1 MIKPVPPAFI
11 FILGAMLIPFL
22 RVRGRL
28 KQSYLILVSVVAFV
42 DLLYLEPG
50 TSWVYRFLG
59 YDLVFAKVD
68 RLSLAIG
75 YIFVI
80 IGFLAILY
88 SLHVKED
95 GHHVAAFLYVGS
107 SLGVVFA
114 GDYFSLFAFWE
125 IMAVTSVFLILY
137 RREKESLD
145 AGFRYVLMHI
155 FGGCSLLAGIIIH
168 IVSQGFTTVGPLGGG
183 LGSTF
188 ILIGFGLNAAFI
200 PIHTWLPDSYPRG
213 TVTGSVFL
221 SVYTTKTGV
230 YALAR
235 CFSGD
240 EVVAYMGGIMAVY
253 GILYAL
259 LQNDTRKLLSYHI
272 ISQVGYMVAGIGVGT
287 ALGINGGIAH
297 LVNNILYK
305 SLLFMCMGSVIH
317 MTGKRKLTELGGL
330 AKLMPVTCI
339 ASIIASLSISGGPG
353 FNGFVSKGMVISSA
367 AEVGKPIL
375 EVMLILASVG
385 TFLSFTKL
393 CYFTFF
399 VHNEGIRAKEAPFNM
414 QLAMI
419 LTAFL
424 CVLMGV
430 YPRVL
435 FWLLPYFPVHYHPY
449 TPSHV
454 VGVVQLFLLAGLV
467 FMVAK
472 AAFSPHEGIVLDFDY
487 FYRMTCRGI
496 VWLCTVP
503 LNGLRLMAQAFFSRE
518 VTSLAR
524 LSRNPVTLPEIAI
537 KYVHL
542 MSLQI
547 IKENA
552 EISQNRKRELEHMR
566 SRLREIR
573 KIAYNENTYRGPMGL
588 GILLALIFL
597 FFYGLIYFLAS

>member
-11 FILGAMLIPFL
+11 FILGAMLIPLL
-22 RVRGRL
+22 RLRGKLR
-28 KQSYLILVSVVAFV
+28 QPYLLLIPVVGFI

-50 TSWVYRFLG
+50 TSWVYPFLG
-59 YDLVFAKVD
+59 YDLVFARVD
-68 RLSLAIG
+68 RLSLVMG

-88 SLHVKED
+88 SLHVKEA
-95 GHHVAAFLYVGS
+95 GQHVAAFLYVGS

-125 IMAVTSVFLILY
+125 IMAVTSVFLIWY

-155 FGGCSLLAGIIIH
+155 VGGCSLLTGIIIH
-168 IVSQGFTTVGPLGGG
+168 IVSQGFTRVGPLDSGWA
-183 LGSTF
+183 SVF
-188 ILIGFGLNAAFI
+188 ILMGFGLNAAFI
-200 PIHTWLPDSYPRG
+200 PIHTWLPDSYPQG

-235 CFSGD
+235 CFSGAD
-240 EVVAYMGGIMAVY
+240 VVAYMGGIMAVY

-259 LQNDTRKLLSYHI
+259 LQNDTRRLLSYHI
-272 ISQVGYMVAGIGVGT
+272 ISQVGYMIAGIGVGT
-287 ALGINGGIAH
+287 ALGVNGGIAH

-305 SLLFMCMGSVIH
+305 SLLFMCMGSVIY

-330 AKLMPVTCI
+330 ARLMPVTCI
-339 ASIIASLSISGGPG
+339 ACIIASLSISGGPG

-367 AEVGKPIL
+367 AEAHKPVL
-375 EVMLILASVG
+375 ELLLILASVG

-399 VHNEGIRAKEAPFNM
+399 AKNEAMRTKEAPFNM
-414 QLAMI
+414 QLAMM

-424 CVLMGV
+424 CVLIGV

-435 FWLLPYFPVHYHPY
+435 FHVLPSHPVHYHPY
-449 TPSHV
+449 TPFHV
-454 VGVVQLFLLAGLV
+454 VGVVQLFLLAGFV
-467 FMVAK
+467 FMGAK
-472 AAFSPHEGIVLDFDY
+472 AVLAPHEGIVLDFDY

-496 VWLCTVP
+496 VWLCTKP
-503 LNGLRLMAQAFFSRE
+503 LNGLRLGAQAFFSRE
-518 VTSLAR
+518 VSAVTR
-524 LSRNPVTLPEIAI
+524 LSKNPITIPEIGI
-537 KYVHL
+537 KYVQL
-542 MSLQI
+542 KTLQTLTHKGI
-547 IKENA
+547 SSEQAVRQLEEMQSRLDQAYDENA
-552 EISQNRKRELEHMR
+552 H
-566 SRLREIR
+566 
-573 KIAYNENTYRGPMGL
+573 RGPMGL
-588 GILLALIFL
+588 GLLLAMIFL
-597 FFYGLIYFLAS
+597 FLYGLIYFLTS

>member
-11 FILGAMLIPFL
+11 FILGAMLIPLL
-22 RVRGRL
+22 RLRGNL
-28 KQSYLILVSVVAFV
+28 KQPYLILVSVTAFI

-59 YDLVFAKVD
+59 YDLVFAQVD

-95 GHHVAAFLYVGS
+95 GQHVAAFLYVGG

-125 IMAVTSVFLILY
+125 IMAVTSVFLIWY

-145 AGFRYVLMHI
+145 AGFRYVFMHI
-155 FGGCSLLAGIIIH
+155 FGGCSLLTGIIIH
-168 IVSQGFTTVGPLGGG
+168 IVSQGFTAVGPLESD
-183 LGSTF
+183 LGSLF

-200 PIHTWLPDSYPRG
+200 PLHTWLPDSYPQG

-230 YALAR
+230 YVLAR
-235 CFSGD
+235 CFSGAD
-240 EVVAYMGGIMAVY
+240 VVAYMGGIMAVY
-253 GILYAL
+253 GVLYAL

-287 ALGINGGIAH
+287 ALGVNGGIAH

-305 SLLFMCMGSVIH
+305 SLLFMCMGSVIY

-339 ASIIASLSISGGPG
+339 ACIIASLSISGGPG

-367 AEVGKPIL
+367 AGVGKPIL
-375 EVMLILASVG
+375 ELMLILASVG

-424 CVLMGV
+424 CVFIGV

-435 FWLLPYFPVHYHPY
+435 FSVLPYHRVYYHPY

-454 VGVVQLFLLAGLV
+454 VGVLQLFLLAGWV
-467 FMVAK
+467 FMAAK
-472 AAFSPHEGIVLDFDY
+472 AAFSPHAGIVLDFDY

-496 VWLCTVP
+496 VWLCMVP
-503 LNGLRLMAQAFFSRE
+503 LNGFRVKAQAFLSRE
-518 VTSLAR
+518 VTSIAS
-524 LSRNPVTLPEIAI
+524 LSRNPISIPAI
-537 KYVHL
+537 TKQYVHL
-542 MSLQI
+542 MTAQI
-547 IKENA
+547 LKYNA
-552 EISQNRKRELEHMR
+552 EISQNRKRELEHIR
-566 SRLREIR
+566 SRLREI
-573 KIAYNENTYRGPMGL
+573 KGMAYNENTYRGPMGL